1 MENTALPIPEDL
13 VGALSVIVK
22 TLPME
27 MEIVKNTCL
36 PDIDGAKFQ
45 TLQWDLEDWKEYLE
59 NAIITQYKKVPILRL
74 DNKKSSEH

>member
-1 MENTALPIPEDL
+1 
-13 VGALSVIVK
+13 
-22 TLPME
+22 ME
-27 MEIVKNTCL
+27 MEIFQNTFL

>member
-27 MEIVKNTCL
+27 MEWRLLK
-36 PDIDGAKFQ
+36 
-45 TLQWDLEDWKEYLE
+45 TLVYL
-59 NAIITQYKKVPILRL
+59 I
-74 DNKKSSEH
+74 

>member
-27 MEIVKNTCL
+27 MEIVKNT
-36 PDIDGAKFQ
+36 
-45 TLQWDLEDWKEYLE
+45 DLS
-59 NAIITQYKKVPILRL
+59 T
-74 DNKKSSEH
+74 